1 MEQSSSSTVATID
14 ENLLSDD
21 DINNRKMT
29 DIITSLRAKSPWES
43 DGEKTQQINKSIIE
57 FICADIQPLSV
68 VDNIGFK
75 RLMTIALPK
84 YNLPSRFFFT
94 NNMLPKIYEKVEK
107 ELNIANFVSITCD
120 TWSSRDGA
128 HSLLSVTGHY
138 IIDGIAK
145 FIVLGAK
152 PIKGRHTA
160 AELKE
165 LLRFVLNNFE
175 IEEKIFLIV
184 RDSAEVMIKV
194 ANDLGFKSI
203 DCFAH
208 KLNLV
213 FLICPIGFYN
223 FQSIWD
229 GMRIISDENNLKCL
243 IERIKKFVR
252 KLRKSKIQRNEFENI
267 QKIIELPQLI
277 LIKDSEV
284 RWSSTFDM
292 LDRFISNRQAIS
304 LLSAKDPS
312 LPKFS
317 SDDWAVLLTLKQ
329 ILLPIYKATNELQKR
344 STSISSIIPLFKLV
358 CFSLEKTGELMNVK
372 KSILEGL
379 KKRMGEKFDASGS
392 LKRLAWED
400 NRELVLSTII
410 DPRFKLSPYLPN
422 ERHLE
427 YTNWLIEEAEKVS
440 GIRDQQLDEENV
452 EQELDAPQ
460 GMESL
465 AAEFEENMASSV
477 ESLLVAPL
485 PSPSELN
492 VRQRAEVE
500 VNDYLHTKKLP
511 LGADPFSYW
520 FSQNAIKW
528 PMLSKLSTKLL
539 SAPASSS
546 ESERV
551 FSTTGLIVSNLRKSL
566 KVENVEKLLFL
577 HHNMKIFNFD
587 YE

>member
-94 NNMLPKIYEKVEK
+94 NNMLPKIYEKVEARVKK

-208 KLNLV
+208 KL
-213 FLICPIGFYN
+213 
-223 FQSIWD
+223 
-229 GMRIISDENNLKCL
+229 
-243 IERIKKFVR
+243 KK
-252 KLRKSKIQRNEFENI
+252 N
-267 QKIIELPQLI
+267 
-277 LIKDSEV
+277 
-284 RWSSTFDM
+284 
-292 LDRFISNRQAIS
+292 
-304 LLSAKDPS
+304 
-312 LPKFS
+312 
-317 SDDWAVLLTLKQ
+317 
-329 ILLPIYKATNELQKR
+329 
-344 STSISSIIPLFKLV
+344 
-358 CFSLEKTGELMNVK
+358 
-372 KSILEGL
+372 
-379 KKRMGEKFDASGS
+379 
-392 LKRLAWED
+392 KRLAWEATSMG
-400 NRELVLSTII
+400 R
-410 DPRFKLSPYLPN
+410 
-422 ERHLE
+422 
-427 YTNWLIEEAEKVS
+427 
-440 GIRDQQLDEENV
+440 
-452 EQELDAPQ
+452 
-460 GMESL
+460 
-465 AAEFEENMASSV
+465 
-477 ESLLVAPL
+477 
-485 PSPSELN
+485 
-492 VRQRAEVE
+492 
-500 VNDYLHTKKLP
+500 
-511 LGADPFSYW
+511 
-520 FSQNAIKW
+520 
-528 PMLSKLSTKLL
+528 
-539 SAPASSS
+539 
-546 ESERV
+546 
-551 FSTTGLIVSNLRKSL
+551 
-566 KVENVEKLLFL
+566 
-577 HHNMKIFNFD
+577 
-587 YE
+587 